1 MLNVT
6 FCDKASFRLTHAYPP
21 IWRHAFSPGM
31 AVYAA
36 HERQFCRPD
45 DEPL

>member
-21 IWRHAFSPGM
+21 FWSAMRGAGWLRLGR
-31 AVYAA
+31 A
-36 HERQFCRPD
+36 
-45 DEPL
+45 